1 MASSLP
7 WRDFFLN
14 KKWQTIAMQFKTG
27 GRKERRNSK
36 IYNPFPP
43 PLKYIVGRK
52 ANNNKITTTKSEK
65 EIESIIY

>member
-1 MASSLP
+1 
-7 WRDFFLN
+7 
-14 KKWQTIAMQFKTG
+14 MQFKTG
-27 GRKERRNSK
+27 GRKEHRNSK
-36 IYNPFPP
+36 IYNPFP

>member
-27 GRKERRNSK
+27 GTKEHRNSK
-36 IYNPFPP
+36 IYNPFP